1 MSEATPTTESA
12 APQQV
17 AAEQAAATEV
27 KTPAAEATKQV
38 AAEQAAVTEVKTP
51 AAETEKPAEAAKP
64 RAPEKYE
71 FEGFEGTASAVDF
84 EAFGTLAR
92 ELDLSQ
98 ADAQK
103 LVDFQAQRTEA
114 ARAAWL
120 EAAKTDKEF
129 GGDKLAENLG
139 VAAKALDAFGSPEL
153 NQLLIAS
160 GLGNHPEII
169 RAFYRAGKAIS
180 EDRIVTGAAP
190 AAGRT
195 LADRLYPQSH

>member
-1 MSEATPTTESA
+1 MSSEATSTTESA
-12 APQQV
+12 ADP
-17 AAEQAAATEV
+17 AAAPAAAAPAATPGATQPAATPTEQALAAGV
-27 KTPAAEATKQV
+27 KAPAAE
-38 AAEQAAVTEVKTP
+38 
-51 AAETEKPAEAAKP
+51 AEAAKP

-71 FEGFEGTASAVDF
+71 FKGFEGTASAADF
-84 EAFGTLAR
+84 EAFGALAR

-103 LVDFQAQRTEA
+103 LVDYQAQRTEA
-114 ARAAWL
+114 VRTGWL

-180 EDRIVTGAAP
+180 EDRIVTGVAP